1 MTTIST
7 LVAGPIYPLDN
18 YTTITSKGAVKGT
31 AADGVIFQATTS
43 SPTLVN
49 GGLIQTYYLPFRHNN
64 PAGVFMGAGT
74 LINTGVI
81 NSYAFGLQGGTG
93 LVDLVNSGTFTGVEQ
108 NSVYDV
114 FYNDLSVSLG
124 AGGVVTNLPSGVI
137 GYGISLGANSTLINE
152 GVIDGSLANYQPH
165 ARGAWFNG
173 YVVNGVNAQ
182 INGYI
187 YGSGTVVNAG
197 TIGYGTGSGLAVSFR
212 FGTASTL
219 VLYPGSVLR
228 GGAWGGNAIGS
239 TVTSSLVFASAAGRG
254 MVTSNVFSEF
264 GQITVASG
272 ANWTVG
278 GGNSLMAGQ
287 YLHQGGWLAIAGSF
301 NSAGMVTATGQ
312 TALYSS
318 GGTITNSGT
327 IIGAS
332 NIGVELVGASLGD
345 SGFVGGGSYGVILA
359 NDAGVSVAAGGTVS
373 GNTGIEGWGTVTVA
387 GEVIGTSATAD
398 QAIAFETG
406 VTSHLVIDPG
416 AVFVGQV
423 YGGYREHAR
432 PQSELEFASGTEAG
446 TLGGLGSQYQ
456 SFASVTIDS
465 GAVWTAAGANTLGTY
480 AALIVAGTL
489 DVDGAG
495 YSALGIE
502 GTMTVAAGGRLTGPD
517 LLGAQLTAGG
527 SLMVAGTIAAADY
540 GAYAF
545 SGSTITNSGVVS
557 GQRYGVG
564 IDGGAL
570 VNSGMIQS
578 GFYGVYDRSGK
589 DSTITNLAG
598 GTISG
603 EFGVGAAGGVYNA
616 GTIAAGTTSNN
627 ALTIHTGYAGQVT
640 VAPGAVFIGA
650 VNGGNT
656 VGSGVTSS
664 LVFAAGTADGTFSG
678 LGTQYLNFGQITI
691 AAGGTWTLTGSN
703 MILAGQTL
711 VALGAL
717 DLDGGLTVLGSFSH
731 TGGLTLADGSFVIGD
746 TETGVT
752 YGAVATDEILS
763 IASGGRVFA
772 TGTIPAVGPVPAGV
786 RLTTSTFFNSGYVG
800 SQDYGALGGAF
811 IDNYADATISGGRI
825 GVSSHGTLIN
835 AGLIAGYGTGTS
847 VAVTLAEGSPNVVVV
862 EPGAS
867 FAGLV
872 DGGNAIGATAA
883 STLVFGGHT
892 AQGTFSGL
900 GSHYVDFRYVSIGQY
915 AFWQAAGDNTLL
927 AGQTLSLLGAV
938 SIAGSFENQG
948 LVTTPVPVT
957 TTVGGGFGMVANGYG
972 ISLLSGSRLVNDAGA
987 RLYGELYGVAGNGTV
1002 VNAGTIGHYFGSV
1015 GEFPGSGYA
1024 VTFAPGAGNRLVV
1037 DPGAVFDGAVGG
1049 GNTYGAT
1056 AQSVL
1061 ELASGA
1067 AAGTLV
1073 GFNSEFANFASVTVD
1088 SGANWT
1094 VTGIGNLEGET
1105 IADAGTLS
1113 LAGSQEFSGTI
1124 AFEGAG
1130 RTLGFATYGVDVPQF
1145 LGLAHNTIELVGVA
1159 QTEVGYYGGLL
1170 TLTGGDLLKLGG
1182 SYALDQVSVTD
1193 AGGNTYITACFASGT
1208 SILTPGGARAVET
1221 LRAGEMVLTASGRLA
1236 PVRWVG
1242 HRRTDLRRHTRPH
1255 DVMPVRVTQGAFGP
1269 SRPSKDLVLSPDHAV
1284 LVDGALIPIRHLIN
1298 GGSIR
1303 QEKRASVTYWHIELD
1318 RHDVVL
1324 AEGLACETY
1333 LDTGNRAA
1341 FEGEAAVQLHPAF
1354 ARAVWAEAGCAPILT
1369 DPADAALRAVHLR
1382 LLARAR
1388 VPVGALRVASD

>member
-7 LVAGPIYPLDN
+7 PVAGPIYPLDS

-31 AADGVIFQATTS
+31 AADGVIFQATTA

-64 PAGVFMGAGT
+64 PADVFMGAGT

-81 NSYAFGLQGGTG
+81 YSYAFGLQGGAG
-93 LVDLVNSGTFTGVEQ
+93 AVVLVNSGTFTGEEFNQ
-108 NSVYDV
+108 YHY
-114 FYNDLSVSLG
+114 FIPDLSVSLG
-124 AGGVVTNLPSGVI
+124 AGGEVTNLPGGFI
-137 GYGISLGANSTLINE
+137 GYGVSLGANSTLVNE
-152 GVIDGSLANYQPH
+152 GTIDGSLANYEPH
-165 ARGAWFNG
+165 ARGVEFSG
-173 YVVNGVNAQ
+173 YVVNGTNAD
-182 INGYI
+182 IDGYVS
-187 YGSGTVVNAG
+187 GTGTVVNAG
-197 TIGYGTGSGLAVSFR
+197 TIGYGTSTGVAVDFR
-212 FGTASTL
+212 YGTASTL
-219 VLYPGSVLR
+219 VLYPGSVLDGR
-228 GGAWGGNAIGS
+228 AYGGNPIGA
-239 TVTSSLVFASAAGRG
+239 TVTSSLILASAFVPG
-254 MVTSNVFSEF
+254 MITTKVFSEF

-278 GGNSLMAGQ
+278 GGNSLVAGQ
-287 YLHQGGWLAIAGSF
+287 TLHQGGWLAVAGSF
-301 NSAGMVTATGQ
+301 SNAGVVTATGQ
-312 TALYSS
+312 TALYAS

-327 IIGAS
+327 IVGAS
-332 NIGVELVGASLGD
+332 NIGVELVGATLGD
-345 SGFVGGGSYGVILA
+345 SGYISGGSYGVVLA
-359 NDAGVSVAAGGTVS
+359 NGATVSVAGSATVS
-373 GNTGIEGWGTVTVA
+373 GNTGILGYGTVTVA
-387 GEVIGTSATAD
+387 GEVIGTAATAD

-406 VTSHLVIDPG
+406 VTSRLVIDPG

-423 YGGYREHAR
+423 YGGYHEHAAS
-432 PQSELEFASGTEAG
+432 QSELEFASGSAAG
-446 TLGGLGSQYQ
+446 TLGGIGSQYQ
-456 SFASVTIDS
+456 SFASVTIDG
-465 GAVWTAAGANTLGTY
+465 GAVWTAAGSNTLGTY
-480 AALIVAGTL
+480 TALLVAGTL

-517 LLGAQLTAGG
+517 LLGVQLTVRG
-527 SLMVAGTIAAADY
+527 SLTVAGTIAAADY

-545 SGSTITNSGVVS
+545 SNSTVTNSGLIS

-564 IDGGAL
+564 LAGGAL
-570 VNSGMIQS
+570 VNSGTVAS
-578 GFYGVYDRSGK
+578 PFYGVYDRGLTVS
-589 DSTITNLAG
+589 SITNLAG
-598 GTISG
+598 ATIAG
-603 EFGVGAAGGVYNA
+603 VVGVGAEGPVYNA
-616 GTIAAGTTSNN
+616 GTIEAATASGN
-627 ALTIHTGYAGQVT
+627 ALTIHTGYAGHVT
-640 VAPGAVFIGA
+640 VAPGAVFIGT
-650 VNGGNT
+650 VNGANT

-678 LGTQYLNFGQITI
+678 LGTHYVNFGQITV

-703 MILAGQTL
+703 TILAGQTL

-731 TGGLTLADGSFVIGD
+731 SGGLTLANGSFVIGD
-746 TETGVT
+746 TETGAT

-772 TGTIPAVGPVPAGV
+772 TGTIPASGPVPAGV
-786 RLTTSTFFNSGYVG
+786 RLTTSTFFNSGFVG

-811 IDNYADATISGGRI
+811 IYNYVDATISGGRI

-835 AGLIAGYGTGTS
+835 AGLIAGYGTGTP
-847 VAVTLAEGSPNVVVV
+847 VAVTLTEGVPNVVVV
-862 EPGAS
+862 EPGAT

-872 DGGNAIGATAA
+872 DGGNTIGATAS

-900 GSHYVDFRYVSIGQY
+900 GSHYVDFDYVSIAQR
-915 AFWQAAGDNTLL
+915 AFWRAVGDNTLL

-948 LVTTPVPVT
+948 LVTTPLPVSGT
-957 TTVGGGFGMVANGYG
+957 NGGGSYVIANGYG
-972 ISLLSGSRLVNDAGA
+972 ISLLPGSRLVNDAGA
-987 RLYGELYGVAGNGTV
+987 RLYGEAYGLAGNGTV
-1002 VNAGTIGHYFGSV
+1002 VNAGTIGDYFTAAG
-1015 GEFPGSGYA
+1015 GFLPGTGYA
-1024 VTFAPGAGNRLVV
+1024 VTFDPGAGNRLVV
-1037 DPGAVFDGAVGG
+1037 DPGAVFHGAVGG
-1049 GNTYGAT
+1049 GNTYGST

-1073 GFNSEFANFASVTVD
+1073 GFNSEFANFAAVFVD

-1094 VTGIGNLEGET
+1094 VTGIGNLSGET
-1105 IADAGTLS
+1105 IADAGSVTLV
-1113 LAGSQEFSGTI
+1113 GSQEFSGTI

-1130 RTLGFATYGVDVPQF
+1130 RSLAFATYGVDVPQF
-1145 LGLAHNTIELVGVA
+1145 QGLAHNTIELVGVA

-1170 TLTGGDLLKLGG
+1170 TLTGGDLLRLGG

-1193 AGGNTYITACFASGT
+1193 AGGNTYITACFATGT
-1208 SILTPGGARAVET
+1208 SILTPAGARAVET
-1221 LRAGEMVLTASGRLA
+1221 LVAGEMVLTASGRLA

-1242 HRRTDLRRHTRPH
+1242 HRRTDLRRHPRPH
-1255 DVMPVRVTQGAFGP
+1255 DVMPVRVRAGAFGRSLP
-1269 SRPSKDLVLSPDHAV
+1269 SQDLVLSPDHAV
-1284 LVDGALIPIRHLIN
+1284 FVDGTLVPVRHLVN
-1298 GGSIR
+1298 GASIV
-1303 QEKRASVTYWHIELD
+1303 QETREAITYWHVELD

-1341 FEGEAAVQLHPAF
+1341 FEGEAAVQLHPEF
-1354 ARAVWAEAGCAPILT
+1354 ARAVWADAGCAPILT
-1369 DPADAALRAVHLR
+1369 DPADAGLRAVHLR

-1388 VPVGALRVASD
+1388 SERRAVGG